1 MRKAKGFTL
10 IELLM
15 VIAIIALLMAILLPT
30 LQRVRRQAKAVG
42 CQSNLRQWGFA
53 FSMHAGDNDGKLF
66 GLGVGGNEVARAIK
80 VFSLYGHNINDVLL
94 CPMVMRLHDRPDEPE
109 EWMFQELYKYGNKL
123 SAWRICDPEGP
134 SIFLQGSYGVND
146 WIFSISGKLSF
157 NINIDEMLWDSNNF
171 MGSANVPALVDCVW
185 FALSPFHWDKPPEYD
200 DALLNQSYMS
210 GACINRHNGGIN
222 SLFMDWSVR
231 KVGLKELWTL
241 KWHRKFDTAGPWTRA
256 GGALPEDWPEWM
268 RRFKDY

>member
-109 EWMFQELYKYGNKL
+109 EWMFQELYK
-123 SAWRICDPEGP
+123 
-134 SIFLQGSYGVND
+134 
-146 WIFSISGKLSF
+146 
-157 NINIDEMLWDSNNF
+157 
-171 MGSANVPALVDCVW
+171 
-185 FALSPFHWDKPPEYD
+185 
-200 DALLNQSYMS
+200 
-210 GACINRHNGGIN
+210 
-222 SLFMDWSVR
+222 
-231 KVGLKELWTL
+231 
-241 KWHRKFDTAGPWTRA
+241 
-256 GGALPEDWPEWM
+256 
-268 RRFKDY
+268 